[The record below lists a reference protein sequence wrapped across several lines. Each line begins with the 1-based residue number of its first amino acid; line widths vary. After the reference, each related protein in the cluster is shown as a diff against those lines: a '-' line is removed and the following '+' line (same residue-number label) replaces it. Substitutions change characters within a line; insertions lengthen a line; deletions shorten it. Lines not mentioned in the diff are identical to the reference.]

1 MENKRVT
8 ADGRER
14 EGKQSK
20 MFFSKAPFIS
30 GAYILKISYI
40 TEVKTEPTIYQ
51 FNFVILIGVSG
62 MATENGICSFSPSS
76 AGGSPE
82 TSSNTPGEMYF
93 GYINTTVSSL

>member
-20 MFFSKAPFIS
+20 MFFSKTPFIS

-40 TEVKTEPTIYQ
+40 TSKKLTPIIYQ
-51 FNFVILIGVSG
+51 YN
-62 MATENGICSFSPSS
+62 
-76 AGGSPE
+76 
-82 TSSNTPGEMYF
+82 
-93 GYINTTVSSL
+93 